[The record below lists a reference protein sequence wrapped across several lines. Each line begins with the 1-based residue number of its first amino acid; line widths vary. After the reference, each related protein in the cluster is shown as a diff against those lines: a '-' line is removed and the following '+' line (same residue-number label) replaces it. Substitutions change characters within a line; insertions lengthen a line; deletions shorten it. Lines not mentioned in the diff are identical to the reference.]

1 MDVKRIFVEKK
12 EGFAVAA
19 QDALAD
25 FRENLGIASLEGV
38 RIVLRYDVEGLDGA
52 DFEAACRSVFSEPAV
67 DKVYLEKLPL
77 AAGEKVFAV
86 EFLPGQYDQRADS
99 AAQCVQLLTKKERP
113 TVATAKLYILTGSVT
128 AVSYTHLA

>member
-67 DKVYLEKLPL
+67 DRVYLEELPL

-86 EFLPGQYDQRADS
+86 EFLPGQYDQAGRT
-99 AAQCVQLLTKKERP
+99 AQP
-113 TVATAKLYILTGSVT
+113 NAS
-128 AVSYTHLA
+128 SF